1 MNPLVKKSL
10 IIGLLVL
17 IADQALKIW
26 VKSHMYIGESSYLNW
41 DWSFSWFQITFTENP
56 GMAFG
61 WKLEGMAGK
70 YILSIFRIIAIIG
83 LFIFMGYTIK
93 KKNPTSGFI
102 ICLSLITAGAI
113 GNILDCMFYGLFFGP
128 SGYSANQVAEF
139 MPEGGGYAPFLQGKV
154 VDMLYF
160 PIIDTTLPEW
170 VPFKGGEHF
179 VFFNP
184 IFNIA
189 DAAVT
194 VGVFA
199 MLLFQKRIFP
209 KTAEDEN
216 LQAKEKAI

>member
-26 VKSHMYIGESSYLNW
+26 VKTHMYIGESSFLNW
-41 DWSFSWFQITFTENP
+41 DWGISWFQLTFTENP

-61 WKLEGMAGK
+61 WKLEGEVGK

-83 LFIFMGYTIK
+83 LFIFIGFTIK
-93 KKNPTSGFI
+93 KKQPSTGFI
-102 ICLSLITAGAI
+102 VCMSLITAGAI
-113 GNILDCMFYGLFFGP
+113 GNLCDSMFYGLFFGS
-128 SGYSANQVAEF
+128 SGYSANQIAEF
-139 MPEGGGYAPFLQGKV
+139 MPDAGGYATFLQGKV

-160 PIIDTTLPEW
+160 PIIDTTLPAW

-179 VFFNP
+179 VFFSP

-199 MLLFQKRIFP
+199 MILFQKRIFP
-209 KTAEDEN
+209 KTLEEQIAER
-216 LQAKEKAI
+216 KE